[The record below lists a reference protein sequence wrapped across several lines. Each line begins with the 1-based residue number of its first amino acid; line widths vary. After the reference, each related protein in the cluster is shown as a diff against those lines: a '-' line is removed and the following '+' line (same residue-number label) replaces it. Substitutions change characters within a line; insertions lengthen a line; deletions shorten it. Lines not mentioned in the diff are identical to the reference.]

1 MEQTKGSHR
10 LWRSLTTAKF
20 SLVSTDFWLGLVNI
34 HKQHKTYSSLFMTY
48 MFIPPWTS
56 VEGLEKLT
64 KCSTSSLFSMM
75 AVSLGVTSPS
85 IDSWFKKQ
93 PLGPSFI
100 CKNIPNVSL
109 GRYNYSPVFF
119 IGSIQLIM
127 TNHSSLHRMYVQ
139 RPHTIDAILFCDVI
153 VDMAHCMHCYV
164 LLSDEFLS
172 TWLNR
177 DVIIAN

>member
-10 LWRSLTTAKF
+10 LWCSLTTAKF
-20 SLVSTDFWLGLVNI
+20 SIVSTDFWLGSVNI
-34 HKQHKTYSSLFMTY
+34 HKQHKTFIFIYDLPV
-48 MFIPPWTS
+48 FIPPWTS

-64 KCSTSSLFSMM
+64 NRSTSSLFSIM

-85 IDSWFKKQ
+85 INSWFEKQ

-119 IGSIQLIM
+119 IGSIPLIM

-139 RPHTIDAILFCDVI
+139 RPHTIDAIFILWRNCG
-153 VDMAHCMHCYV
+153 YG
-164 LLSDEFLS
+164 S
-172 TWLNR
+172 
-177 DVIIAN
+177 